1 MALLSSFSEDV
12 ARKRSGGR
20 HSSESSEAA
29 ARQYMNES
37 FQPLDWLAV
46 VVRNAKTGETIQR
59 ISTAEKISSP
69 EFLAWL
75 RHKNADGFDIYLSL
89 NTFQNHARGRTKA
102 DVKDIR
108 HLYLDLDDGAPEKL
122 AAIHQDTIVPSP
134 NYVLNTS
141 PDKYQVIWKV
151 EGISHDDA
159 EALLRTLA
167 QRFGGDPAAT
177 DSTRVFRLPG
187 FSNKKYDQDFQ
198 VVFQPEAAANH
209 TYHRADFKVD
219 GLAQERHPSLPSPAS
234 ARRVPDGEG
243 TSQSERDWAYAIRH
257 LKQGDDP
264 DEIIR
269 EMACYRSAD
278 LYDNNDP
285 TKLVAARKPNP
296 RYYAQHTVTQA
307 MAHLGITHS
316 KPSRLSAELGR
327 SSADMEPNR

>member
-1 MALLSSFSEDV
+1 
-12 ARKRSGGR
+12 
-20 HSSESSEAA
+20 
-29 ARQYMNES
+29 MNEN
-37 FQPLDWLAV
+37 FQPSDWLAV

-108 HLYLDLDDGAPEKL
+108 HLYLDLDEGAPEKL
-122 AAIHQDTIVPSP
+122 AGVHQDTTVPSP

-151 EGISHDDA
+151 EGISQDDG

-167 QRFGGDPAAT
+167 HRFGGDPAAT

-198 VVFQPEAAANH
+198 VVFQSEAAANQ
-209 TYHRADFKVD
+209 Y
-219 GLAQERHPSLPSPAS
+219 LP
-234 ARRVPDGEG
+234 
-243 TSQSERDWAYAIRH
+243 QSRF
-257 LKQGDDP
+257 QG
-264 DEIIR
+264 
-269 EMACYRSAD
+269 
-278 LYDNNDP
+278 
-285 TKLVAARKPNP
+285 
-296 RYYAQHTVTQA
+296 
-307 MAHLGITHS
+307 
-316 KPSRLSAELGR
+316 
-327 SSADMEPNR
+327 

>member
-1 MALLSSFSEDV
+1 MTPRLSSELWP
-12 ARKRSGGR
+12 SG
-20 HSSESSEAA
+20 
-29 ARQYMNES
+29 
-37 FQPLDWLAV
+37 LA
-46 VVRNAKTGETIQR
+46 
-59 ISTAEKISSP
+59 
-69 EFLAWL
+69 
-75 RHKNADGFDIYLSL
+75 
-89 NTFQNHARGRTKA
+89 
-102 DVKDIR
+102 
-108 HLYLDLDDGAPEKL
+108 
-122 AAIHQDTIVPSP
+122 
-134 NYVLNTS
+134 
-141 PDKYQVIWKV
+141 
-151 EGISHDDA
+151 GI
-159 EALLRTLA
+159 L
-167 QRFGGDPAAT
+167 PP

-198 VVFQPEAAANH
+198 VVYQPEAAANH

-219 GLAQERHPSLPSPAS
+219 GLAQERHASLPSPAS

-243 TSQSERDWAYAIRH
+243 TSQSERDWAYDIRH

-316 KPSRLSAELGR
+316 KPSRLSAQLVT
-327 SSADMEPNR
+327 SSADREPSR